1 MELKKGQNML
11 EHEAEIFSRP
21 ARTWF
26 QTEKEKARAAG
37 DALSWL
43 RLTHGLTGG
52 TRHVIG
58 RKQGGNGIAPG
69 ESGGDSLKVRP
80 KRDKYAGLS
89 RKVKRRKM
97 AIEAEQEPGQK
108 GAIDAAIRSAKRQAR
123 PGKVGK
129 VQTKN
134 AAGGRKKVASKVTSR
149 VGDAFNQDLSAKR
162 EGIRA
167 RKGDAIGGMG
177 RRKGGKR

>member
-1 MELKKGQNML
+1 MILSKYVQRPHKGM
-11 EHEAEIFSRP
+11 SP
-21 ARTWF
+21 
-26 QTEKEKARAAG
+26 
-37 DALSWL
+37 D
-43 RLTHGLTGG
+43 GL
-52 TRHVIG
+52 
-58 RKQGGNGIAPG
+58 QQ
-69 ESGGDSLKVRP
+69 P